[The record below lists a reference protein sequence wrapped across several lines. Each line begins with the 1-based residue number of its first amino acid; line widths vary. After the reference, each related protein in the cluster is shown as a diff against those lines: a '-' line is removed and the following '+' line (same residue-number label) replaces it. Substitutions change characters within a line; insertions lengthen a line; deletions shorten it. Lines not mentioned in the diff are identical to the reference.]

1 MNNIKKFID
10 RISYLENRGSKDLV
24 IPMSDARLIR
34 DELFKLLLDI
44 NNIETKEEIVKIEV
58 NGGKF

>member
-10 RISYLENRGSKDLV
+10 RVSYLESRGSKDFV
-24 IPMSDARLIR
+24 ITMADARLVR
-34 DELFKLLLDI
+34 DELSKLLLDVV
-44 NNIETKEEIVKIEV
+44 NNNEKNEIVKIEV